1 MVEPIPN
8 GFSGEKKQNAAV
20 ARISAEGFEYLNNNW
35 GHLVASIVPG
45 AQVSPDNGSHIEMSF
60 ELPCTTMGGFPGSG
74 GDLHL
79 CDNGRSG
86 VGSDGF
92 MDQQCTWQDSPC
104 PLLLT
109 IERVALTPESPDKL
123 AVEADLRIDM
133 VKDPVT
139 REETSLFITSADNAG
154 LCPFVGRPLGCFADF
169 RSSGRG
175 ERNNETLSAKVQF
188 ALDRNWDGQLTFD
201 LAPPDPSKP
210 DQSLGGLDAVEVDDI
225 VVGGCK
231 TGATP
236 TIPCGEVEPVT
247 GSEWCDYACSFL
259 NIGLIK
265 GLIIDSFVKPELQ
278 KAVAGAVS
286 GQRCRRCNPSDPLVP
301 RCPNQGIDSFCDCP
315 DGGSTCEDEARICV
329 SSANRGGQCV
339 PQLLGLEQY
348 VNLGALLEPFGAE
361 PAVKMETFAAAG
373 GGEIAVNT
381 GLQVGMM
388 AGVKS
393 NTVSACVPAWPAPTD
408 TNAPSPNLA
417 TEGPADHHAGLAVS
431 EHFLNYAM
439 WDTHRSGLACINLST
454 AQAAPLTTGLF
465 KTFLPSL
472 GVVAGSETS
481 DAPMMVVLRPLGAPK
496 IHIGEGT
503 FDPVT
508 KKPIKPLLTAELTD
522 VRIDFYAF
530 IDGRQVRLFTLG
542 ADVKVPLSLIIEGSP
557 MTILPALGDLKEMI
571 VIRTDVP
578 ANSEILAEDPQAL
591 AQLIPMVLGMAE
603 PVIATLLQPVAIPD
617 MNGFRINVN
626 ELKGIN
632 RIGAGDDFHYLA
644 AFATLGIA
652 SQPQRWS
659 PRTLARIVET
669 QVPTK
674 EQMRLEPGRAL
685 PWPRAVVEVSAE
697 DRPGESRPMEYAWR
711 VNGGLWSTWADG
723 PTLEVSHPAFIL
735 PGKHVIEVRAR
746 VSGEAQMVDPTPE
759 PLTFLVDWDAPTVA
773 LEAAPA
779 SNRLLVHAHDSVSA
793 PELLRF
799 AYRLG
804 GGELSEF
811 GPAREIDLAAVEA
824 AGGLEVQVLDEA
836 GNVGGA
842 RWGFEAAVSRSAEGL
857 AAEGEANAV
866 APAAGCSA
874 AGAGLAGLLSL
885 VVLPMA
891 LLRRRQAAGARS
903 S

>member
-8 GFSGEKKQNAAV
+8 GFSGVKKQNTAV
-20 ARISAEGFEYLNNNW
+20 ARISAEGFEYLNTNW
-35 GHLVASIVPG
+35 VHLIASMVPG
-45 AQVSPDNGSHIEMSF
+45 ARVSPDNPAHIEISF

-79 CDNGRSG
+79 CDNGRAG
-86 VGSDGF
+86 PGSAGF
-92 MDQQCTWQDSPC
+92 MDQQCTWEDSPC
-104 PLLLT
+104 PLVLT
-109 IERVALTPESPDKL
+109 IERVQLSPESPDKL

-133 VKDPVT
+133 VKDPDT
-139 REETSLFITSADNAG
+139 REETSLFITSVDNAG
-154 LCPFVGRPLGCFADF
+154 LCPFVNRPLGCFANYY
-169 RSSGRG
+169 SSGRG
-175 ERNNETLSAKVQF
+175 ERDNETLSAKVSF

-201 LAPPDPSKP
+201 LAPPDPTKP
-210 DQSLGGLDAVEVDDI
+210 DQFLGGLDAVEVDDI
-225 VVGGCK
+225 EIRGCK
-231 TGATP
+231 TGDDP
-236 TIPCGEVEPVT
+236 PIPCGEVEPVT

-259 NIGLIK
+259 NIGLVK

-278 KAVAGAVS
+278 KVVASAIA
-286 GQRCRRCNPSDPLVP
+286 GQRCRKCNPSDPLVA

-329 SSANRGGQCV
+329 SSANRGGACV

-348 VNLGALLEPFGAE
+348 INLGALLAPFGAD

-381 GLQVGMM
+381 GFQVGMM

-417 TEGPADHHAGLAVS
+417 TEGPSDHHAGLAVS

-439 WDTHRSGLACINLST
+439 WEAHRSGLACITLTT

-472 GVVAGSETS
+472 GVVAGSETT
-481 DAPMMVVLRPLGAPK
+481 DAPMMVVLRPLGAPR

-571 VIRTDVP
+571 TIRTDVP
-578 ANSEILAEDPQAL
+578 DNSEILAEDPQAL
-591 AQLIPMVLGMAE
+591 AQLVPMVLGMAE

-617 MNGFRINVN
+617 MNGFRINVK

-632 RIGAGDDFHYLA
+632 RIGTSDDFHYLG

-652 SQPQRWS
+652 TQVQSWGP
-659 PRTLARIVET
+659 TTVARLVET

-674 EQMRLEPGRAL
+674 EQMFLEPGRAL
-685 PWPRAVVEVSAE
+685 PWPRATIEVSAE

-711 VNGGLWSTWADG
+711 VNGGLWSTWFDG

-746 VSGEAQMVDPTPE
+746 VAGDAQMIDPTPE
-759 PLTFLVDWDAPTVA
+759 ALTFLVDWDEPTVA
-773 LEAAPA
+773 FEADRA
-779 SNRLLVHAHDSVSA
+779 SNRLLVHARDAVSA
-793 PELLRF
+793 PESLRF

-804 GGELSEF
+804 GDELSEF

-824 AGGLEVQVLDEA
+824 GGGLEVQVMDEA

-842 RWGFEAAVSRSAEGL
+842 RWGFEDLASRPANGPAAQGEGD
-857 AAEGEANAV
+857 AV
-866 APAAGCSA
+866 APATGCSA
-874 AGAGLAGLLSL
+874 AGGGLAGLLSL
-885 VVLPMA
+885 ALLPLA
-891 LLRRRQAAGARS
+891 LRRRQRAERGA
-903 S
+903 